1 MKHLSGSSALALW
14 KVAEESAERRHESD
28 DFSGKTKKE
37 VYALG
42 FFKGAE
48 ASIMTSRGFV
58 SLAEGQTGLLAFLLS
73 VSNIAWL
80 VAYMTR

>member
-1 MKHLSGSSALALW
+1 MKHLSSSSALALW

-28 DFSGKTKKE
+28 DFPGKTKKE

-48 ASIMTSRGFV
+48 ASILSSRDLL
-58 SLAEGQTGLLAFLLS
+58 SLAESRTALVAFLLFI
-73 VSNIAWL
+73 SNIAWL
-80 VAYMTR
+80 VAFITR